1 MKRYVAL
8 VLACAWTAAAGAQV
22 ADLTKLD
29 AVMRAVPDGP
39 IAKIN
44 GVSIPREEF
53 VALYRNELITMM
65 ARANTED
72 IPTPVRVR
80 LGVQCIGRL
89 VERELL
95 YQEAQKRGMKVSDAE
110 VTTRWNEG
118 IAEAQEHAKA
128 AGKTITEAQVLEQS
142 GATREQA
149 FRELRKAMLVEKV
162 GEAIAKESGVSVSDA
177 EVKKF
182 YTENRERFQRA
193 EGFHLRQIFA
203 GLKKGADPAKAK
215 EDARKKIEKALA
227 RIHAG
232 ESFEAVAR
240 DMSEAPDRE
249 RGGDMGPLPTKA
261 LPPFFS
267 DPAAKMKPGDLSDI
281 IESELGCH
289 LFQLVERVAG
299 SEIPLEK
306 AAPRIRSMLQAKEAG
321 EAVNSFCD
329 QFANKPGY
337 IEVYLQLDKTL
348 AHEPGFE
355 KYFDEIPDNE
365 GSS

>member
-1 MKRYVAL
+1 MKRYMVFIL
-8 VLACAWTAAAGAQV
+8 AGALAVAAQAQV
-22 ADLTKLD
+22 PDLTKLD
-29 AVMRAVPDGP
+29 VVMRAVPDGP
-39 IAKIN
+39 IARIN

-72 IPTPVRVR
+72 IPTPVRVE
-80 LGVQCIGRL
+80 LGVRCVARL

-95 YQEAQKRGMKVSDAE
+95 FQEAQKRGLKVSEAE
-110 VTTRWNEG
+110 VTERWKEG
-118 IAEAQEHAKA
+118 IEGAQAQAKA
-128 AGKTITEAQVLEQS
+128 AGKTITEAQILEQS
-142 GATREQA
+142 GATRDEA
-149 FRELRKAMLVEKV
+149 LKELRKAMLVEKV

-177 EVKKF
+177 EIKEF
-182 YTENRERFQRA
+182 YNKNKERFQRA
-193 EGFHLRQIFA
+193 EGYHLRQIFA

-215 EDARKKIEKALA
+215 EDARKKVEKALA

-240 DMSEAPDRE
+240 DMSEAPDRD

-267 DPAAKMKPGDLSDI
+267 EPAAKMKPGDLSDV

-289 LFQLVERVAG
+289 LFQMIERVAG
-299 SEIPLEK
+299 SEIPLDK
-306 AAPRIRSMLQAKEAG
+306 ATPHIRSMLQAKESG
-321 EAVNSFCD
+321 EAVNNFCD

-337 IEVYLQLDKTL
+337 IEVYLELEKTL

-355 KYFDEIPDNE
+355 KYFDDIPDNN